1 MRKILLGT
9 TAVVGLAL
17 VAQAANAQ
25 QARPAARP
33 APVAAPAAPPPL
45 PATSVAPT
53 GTAAAIFQTPVGVTG
68 AGPHGNDGVPNVPET
83 PTTSGL
89 VVRLGG
95 YFEFTYGNVQDDADK
110 AFFRNNAGTTAAGK
124 ATTTNVIDPGGAVIG
139 NFTTPG
145 AAAVNLNNARGRQR
159 SDFRND
165 AEINIYVDGRAA
177 NGMRYGAMFEMQ
189 MDNMVSTAGDGTG
202 VSFDELYGFVKGGW
216 GEIRFG
222 QEDSAASLLQVRRP
236 ATQGLG
242 ESGDWDE
249 FLPSSGYVGAGV
261 GDGND
266 ATKITYLSPQM
277 MGFEFGVSYAP
288 NRGEG
293 ERADNASSTTAFQ
306 RDFTGLTNEISAALR
321 YRGTFGG
328 VGLQGSLVGQFADP
342 AQQSAN
348 GAPLASKDQNITTYS
363 AGLLLRAFGFA
374 VGGDYTW
381 GNYRTTPANGSIA
394 QGIDGSTQYAAGITY
409 TIGAL
414 TIGGVYSVAEQD
426 NGGTVADRTQTY
438 MGVGAAYVLAPGMTL
453 FGSYNQVKDE
463 NIPTAAPTSAG
474 ATLAKFGPNDLT
486 RDITVLVAGVRV
498 AF

>member
-33 APVAAPAAPPPL
+33 APAAAPAAPPAL

-53 GTAAAIFQTPVGVTG
+53 GTAAAIFQTPVGLTG

-95 YFEFTYGNVQDDADK
+95 YFEFTYGNVQDQADSGV
-110 AFFRNNAGTTAAGK
+110 ARNTAASLNSTTGNYTGTAGTG
-124 ATTTNVIDPGGAVIG
+124 
-139 NFTTPG
+139 
-145 AAAVNLNNARGRQR
+145 ARGRQR

-165 AEINIYVDGRAA
+165 AELNVYVDGRAA

-202 VSFDELYGFVKGGW
+202 VSFDELYGFVKGSW
-216 GEIRFG
+216 GELRFG
-222 QEDSAASLLQVRRP
+222 QEDSAASLMQVRRP

-266 ATKITYLSPQM
+266 ATKIIYLSPQM
-277 MGFEFGVSYAP
+277 MGFDVGFSYAP

-293 ERADNASSTTAFQ
+293 ERADNATSATAFQ

-321 YRGTFGG
+321 YRGTLGG
-328 VGLQGSLVGQFADP
+328 VGVQASLVGQFADP
-342 AQQSAN
+342 GQQSAT
-348 GAPLASKDQNITTYS
+348 GVPLAAKDQNVTAYS
-363 AGLLLRAFGFA
+363 AGLLLRAYGFA

-394 QGIDGSTQYAAGITY
+394 QGIDGSSQYALGITY

-426 NGGTVADRTQTY
+426 NGGTVDDRTQTY
-438 MGVGAAYVLAPGMTL
+438 IGVGASYVLAPGMTL

-463 NIPTAAPTSAG
+463 NIPTLAPTSTG
-474 ATLAKFGPNDLT
+474 ATKTNFGTAANPDYT
-486 RDITVLVAGVRV
+486 RDITVLVAGVRI

>member
-33 APVAAPAAPPPL
+33 APAAAPAAPPAL

-53 GTAAAIFQTPVGVTG
+53 GTAAAIFQTPVGLTG

-95 YFEFTYGNVQDDADK
+95 YFEFTYGNVQDRADSGV
-110 AFFRNNAGTTAAGK
+110 ARNTAASLNS
-124 ATTTNVIDPGGAVIG
+124 TTGIYTYN
-139 NFTTPG
+139 T
-145 AAAVNLNNARGRQR
+145 AAAAQNSTKGRQR

-165 AEINIYVDGRAA
+165 AELNVYVDGRAA

-189 MDNMVSTAGDGTG
+189 MDNMVSNAGDGTG
-202 VSFDELYGFVKGGW
+202 VSFDELYGFVKGTW

-266 ATKITYLSPQM
+266 ATKIIYLSPQM
-277 MGFEFGVSYAP
+277 MGFDLGVSYAA

-293 ERADNASSTTAFQ
+293 ERADNATSATAYQ
-306 RDFTGLTNEISAALR
+306 RDYTGLTNEISAALR
-321 YRGTFGG
+321 YRGTFGPVG
-328 VGLQGSLVGQFADP
+328 VGASFVAQFAD
-342 AQQSAN
+342 AGQQSATGVSIAN
-348 GAPLASKDQNITTYS
+348 KDQNITTYS
-363 AGLLLRAFGFA
+363 AGLLLRAYGFA

-394 QGIDGSTQYAAGITY
+394 QGIDGSSQYALGITY

-426 NGGTVADRTQTY
+426 NGGSVDDRTQTY

-463 NIPTAAPTSAG
+463 NIPTLAPTTAG
-474 ATLAKFGPNDLT
+474 ANRTNFGTAANPEYT
-486 RDITVLVAGVRV
+486 RDITVLVAGVRI

>member
-33 APVAAPAAPPPL
+33 APVAAPAAL

-53 GTAAAIFQTPVGVTG
+53 GTAAAIFQTPVGLTG

-95 YFEFTYGNVQDDADK
+95 YFEFTYGNVQDQADSGV
-110 AFFRNNAGTTAAGK
+110 ARNTAA
-124 ATTTNVIDPGGAVIG
+124 ALNSTTGNYSGTASTN
-139 NFTTPG
+139 
-145 AAAVNLNNARGRQR
+145 LRGRQR

-165 AEINIYVDGRAA
+165 AELNVYVDGRAA
-177 NGMRYGAMFEMQ
+177 NGMRYGAMFELQ
-189 MDNMVSTAGDGTG
+189 MDNMSSSAGDGTG
-202 VSFDELYGFVKGGW
+202 VSYDELYGFVKGTW

-236 ATQGLG
+236 ASQGLG

-266 ATKITYLSPQM
+266 ATKIIYLSPQM
-277 MGFEFGVSYAP
+277 MGFDFGVSYAP

-293 ERADNASSTTAFQ
+293 ERADSATSTTAYQ
-306 RDFTGLTNEISAALR
+306 RDYTGLTNEISAALR
-321 YRGTFGG
+321 YRGTFGSVG
-328 VGLQGSLVGQFADP
+328 VQASLVGQFADP
-342 AQQSAN
+342 AQQSAT
-348 GAPLASKDQNITTYS
+348 GASVVAKDQNITTYS
-363 AGLLLRAFGFA
+363 AGLLLRAYGFA

-394 QGIDGSTQYAAGITY
+394 QGIDGSSQYALGITY

-414 TIGGVYSVAEQD
+414 TIGGMYSQGTQD
-426 NGGTVADRTQTY
+426 NGGSVDDRTQTY
-438 MGVGAAYVLAPGMTL
+438 LGVGAAYVLAPGMTL
-453 FGSYNQVKDE
+453 FANYNQVSDE
-463 NIPTAAPTSAG
+463 NIPTAAPTRAG
-474 ATLAKFGPNDLT
+474 ATKTNFGTSTAPDYT
-486 RDITVLVAGVRV
+486 RDITVLVAGVRI

>member
-53 GTAAAIFQTPVGVTG
+53 GTAAALFQTPVGVTG

-110 AFFRNNAGTTAAGK
+110 ATYRNTQGTSTTNGV
-124 ATTTNVIDPGGAVIG
+124 TTTLSTAK
-139 NFTTPG
+139 
-145 AAAVNLNNARGRQR
+145 ARQR

-165 AEINIYVDGRAA
+165 AELNVYVDGRAA

-202 VSFDELYGFVKGGW
+202 VSFDELYGFVKGTW

-236 ATQGLG
+236 ASQGLG

-266 ATKITYLSPQM
+266 ATKIIYLSPQM
-277 MGFEFGVSYAP
+277 MGFDFGVSYAP

-293 ERADNASSTTAFQ
+293 ERADNASSTSAYQ
-306 RDFTGLTNEISAALR
+306 RDYTGLTNEISAALR
-321 YRGTFGG
+321 YRGTFGSVG
-328 VGLQGSLVGQFADP
+328 VQASLVGQFADA
-342 AQQSAN
+342 AQQSAT
-348 GAPLASKDQNITTYS
+348 GVSVVAKDQNITTYS
-363 AGLLLRAFGFA
+363 AGLLLRAYGFA

-394 QGIDGSTQYAAGITY
+394 QGIDGSSQYALGITY

-426 NGGTVADRTQTY
+426 NGGSVDDRTQTY

-463 NIPTAAPTSAG
+463 NVPTAAPTSAG
-474 ATLAKFGPNDLT
+474 ATKTNFGTAANPDYT
-486 RDITVLVAGVRV
+486 RDITVLVAGVRI

>member
-33 APVAAPAAPPPL
+33 APAAAPAAPPAL

-53 GTAAAIFQTPVGVTG
+53 GTAAAIFQTPVGLTG

-95 YFEFTYGNVQDDADK
+95 YFEFTYGNVQDQADSGV
-110 AFFRNNAGTTAAGK
+110 ARNTAA
-124 ATTTNVIDPGGAVIG
+124 ALNSTTGNYSGTASTN
-139 NFTTPG
+139 
-145 AAAVNLNNARGRQR
+145 LRGRQR

-165 AEINIYVDGRAA
+165 AELNVYVDGRAA

-202 VSFDELYGFVKGGW
+202 VSFDELYGFVKGTW

-236 ATQGLG
+236 ASQGLG

-266 ATKITYLSPQM
+266 ATKIIYLSPQM
-277 MGFEFGVSYAP
+277 MGFDFGVSYAP

-293 ERADNASSTTAFQ
+293 ERADNATSSTAYQ
-306 RDFTGLTNEISAALR
+306 RDYTGLTNEISAALR
-321 YRGTFGG
+321 YRGTFGSVG
-328 VGLQGSLVGQFADP
+328 VQASLVGQFADP

-348 GAPLASKDQNITTYS
+348 GTSVAAKDQNITTYS
-363 AGLLLRAFGFA
+363 AGLLLRAYGFA

-381 GNYRTTPANGSIA
+381 GNYRTSPANGSIA
-394 QGIDGSTQYAAGITY
+394 QGIDGSSQYALGITY

-426 NGGTVADRTQTY
+426 NGGSVDDRTQTY

-453 FGSYNQVKDE
+453 FGSFNQLKDE
-463 NIPTAAPTSAG
+463 NIPTATPTSAG
-474 ATLAKFGPNDLT
+474 ATKTNFGTTAIPDYT